1 MNKRIE
7 LSPRLRMV
15 ADLVPQGARLA
26 DIGTDHAYLPAAL
39 LMEGKIPSAI
49 AADLREGPLAHARAT
64 AGEYGVTEQIDFRLC
79 NGLDGI
85 HPGEADTVVIAGMGG
100 ETILEIL
107 RYAPWTRQLNVP
119 LILQP
124 MSTMPELRRWLFEH
138 DYHII
143 TEKLAQEGDNLYTAL
158 LVQAGKMKPMT
169 PAEEWVGKNRPEPLR
184 GQWLDRWQAKT
195 EWVLKGLAQA
205 KQGQAEERRQLMEQV
220 HDGIVSMKEEWESWQ

>member
-7 LSPRLRMV
+7 LSPRLRTV

-26 DIGTDHAYLPAAL
+26 DVGTDHAYLPAAL
-39 LMEGKIPSAI
+39 LMEGRISSAI
-49 AADLREGPLAHARAT
+49 ASDLREGPLAHARAT
-64 AGEYGVTEQIDFRLC
+64 AEEYGVTGSIDFRLC

-85 HPGEADTVVIAGMGG
+85 HPREADAVAIAGMGG

-138 DYHII
+138 DYRII
-143 TEKLAQEGDNLYTAL
+143 TEKLSQEGDNLYTTM
-158 LVQAGKMKPMT
+158 LVHAGKMKPMT
-169 PAEEWVGKNRPEPLR
+169 PAEEWVGRNRPDPLR
-184 GQWLDRWQAKT
+184 GQWLERWQSRT
-195 EWVLKGLAQA
+195 EGVLKGLAQA
-205 KQGQAEERRQLMEQV
+205 RQGAEERRQLMEQV
-220 HDGIVSMKEEWESWQ
+220 HEGIVKMREEWESWQ

>member
-15 ADLVPQGARLA
+15 ADLVPQGACLA
-26 DIGTDHAYLPAAL
+26 DVGTDHAYLPAAL
-39 LMEGKIPSAI
+39 LMEGRISSAI
-49 AADLREGPLAHARAT
+49 ASDLREGPLAHARAT
-64 AGEYGVTEQIDFRLC
+64 AEEYGVTEKIDFRLC

-85 HPGEADTVVIAGMGG
+85 HPREADAVAIAGMGG

-169 PAEEWVGKNRPEPLR
+169 PAEEWVGRNRPDPLR
-184 GQWLDRWQAKT
+184 GQWLDRWQTKT

-205 KQGQAEERRQLMEQV
+205 RQGAEERRQLMEQV
-220 HDGIVSMKEEWESWQ
+220 HDGIVKMKEEWNSWQ